1 MNMQASLSPPEIG
14 SLWQKTARPA
24 PVNPPLSEDI
34 TVDVT
39 VIGAGFTG
47 LRAALHL
54 AEAGSRVVVLDAG
67 DVAYGASGRTG
78 GQVNPMLP
86 FNTPKQLNELLGDTY
101 FERLTESALGSADEL
116 FSLIKTYQ
124 IECQARQ
131 NGWLRVC
138 HNKRALQNA
147 TENAAAWNLHG
158 AGMEILSREDI
169 FRVSGSRAYAS
180 GIVTPKG
187 GAVQPMSLAQG
198 VADAARQRGVMI
210 HGRSAVTDLAKGE
223 EGWVA
228 TTAGGRV
235 TSDWVI
241 VATNGYTDSLIPGLA
256 KSVLPLTPIQMATDP
271 LPEDVIGSVLPGGH
285 TISDSRRV
293 IMYARREPDNR
304 MVYGGFGNVTKE
316 GQATGFDWLIKDAN
330 RVFPQLKGVDWTSRW
345 WGRVALTDD
354 HLPHLHEPKPGL
366 LVGMGY
372 NGRGVAMSHVMG
384 RVLAERVLG
393 AAPETLAFPTS
404 PVRAYPYRSVT
415 LAGIGTAVWL
425 MRLLDFVESRGS

>member
-1 MNMQASLSPPEIG
+1 MNVQASLQPLEIG
-14 SLWQKTARPA
+14 SLWQKTAPPA
-24 PVNPPLSEDI
+24 PANPSLVEN
-34 TVDVT
+34 TTADVT
-39 VIGAGFTG
+39 IIGAGFTG
-47 LRAALHL
+47 LRAALYL

-86 FNTPKQLNELLGDTY
+86 FNTPKQLQGLLGDTY
-101 FERLTESALGSADEL
+101 FERLTETALGSADEL
-116 FSLIKTYQ
+116 FDLIKTYQ

-131 NGWLRVC
+131 NGWLRVM
-138 HNKRALQNA
+138 HNDRALTQA
-147 TENAAAWNLHG
+147 TEGVNAWNAHG
-158 AGMEILSREDI
+158 AGMEILGREDI
-169 FRVSGSRAYAS
+169 FKLSGSRAYAS
-180 GIVTPKG
+180 GVVTPKG

-198 VADAARQRGVMI
+198 VADAARQRGVKI
-210 HGRSAVTDLAKGE
+210 HGRSAVTDLEQAGDK
-223 EGWVA
+223 WIA
-228 TTAGGRV
+228 TTDGGRV
-235 TSDWVI
+235 TSDWVV

-304 MVYGGFGNVTKE
+304 MVYGGFGKVAKDGT
-316 GQATGFDWLIKDAN
+316 ATGFDWLIKDAN

-354 HLPHLHEPKPGL
+354 HLPHLHEPKKGL

-404 PVRAYPYRSVT
+404 PVRAFPYRSVT
-415 LAGIGTAVWL
+415 MAGMGTAVWF
-425 MRLLDFVESRGS
+425 MRFLDFIESKGR